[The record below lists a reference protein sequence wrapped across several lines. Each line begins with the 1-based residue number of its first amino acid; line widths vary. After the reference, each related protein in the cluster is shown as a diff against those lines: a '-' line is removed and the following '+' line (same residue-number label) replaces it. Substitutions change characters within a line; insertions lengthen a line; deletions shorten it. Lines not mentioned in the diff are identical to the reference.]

1 MQALFSQLV
10 AGLSLGSILLLAA
23 LGLALT
29 FGQMGVINM
38 AHGEFMMAGAYTAF
52 VAQGLI
58 ADAGTSL
65 LLAIPLGFLVGGV
78 MGVVLEATLI
88 RRMYHRPLDTLLVTW
103 GVSLIL
109 QQAARDIF
117 GAPNVDVRAPTWLSG
132 SVNIGVTQV
141 PAARL
146 FILVLALTAVVGL
159 STLLKMT
166 PLGRRIRGVVQ
177 NRDLAETVGISTR
190 STDRLT
196 FFIGSGLAGIAGV
209 ALTLLGSTGPTLG
222 TSYIVDAFLVVVAGG
237 IGQIKGAVIAAFGLG
252 LLQATFEYS
261 TTASID
267 LRFLIGPNGAGK
279 TTLVD
284 AITGLAPATGS
295 VRFGRTELIGKK
307 VHRIARLGVG
317 RTFQTAS
324 VFEELTV
331 LQNLDIAAGTG
342 RSALSL
348 LRRRSSVPPVVEQAM
363 DIVGLT
369 AQRDRPAGA
378 LAHGQKQWLEI
389 GMLLVQNARV
399 LLLDEPVAGM
409 SADERVQTGE
419 LLRRIGAERTV
430 VVVEHDMDFMRS
442 FATSVTVLHA
452 GKVLSAGTVAQVQAD
467 PKVQE
472 VYLGRAEVAQ

>member
-38 AHGEFMMAGAYTAF
+38 AHGEFIMAGAYTAF
-52 VAQGLI
+52 VVQGVI
-58 ADAGTSL
+58 TDAGISL

-78 MGVVLEATLI
+78 MGVILEATLI

-109 QQAARDIF
+109 QQVARDIF
-117 GAPNVDVRAPTWLSG
+117 GAPNVDVRAPSWLSG
-132 SVNIGVTQV
+132 SIDLGFTQV

-146 FILVLALTAVVGL
+146 FILVLAAVAVVGL
-159 STLLKMT
+159 SLVLKMT

-261 TTASID
+261 TTASIAKVMVFVVIVV
-267 LRFLIGPNGAGK
+267 FLQIRPQG
-279 TTLVD
+279 
-284 AITGLAPATGS
+284 IFS
-295 VRFGRTELIGKK
+295 VRT
-307 VHRIARLGVG
+307 
-317 RTFQTAS
+317 
-324 VFEELTV
+324 
-331 LQNLDIAAGTG
+331 
-342 RSALSL
+342 RS
-348 LRRRSSVPPVVEQAM
+348 
-363 DIVGLT
+363 
-369 AQRDRPAGA
+369 
-378 LAHGQKQWLEI
+378 LA
-389 GMLLVQNARV
+389 
-399 LLLDEPVAGM
+399 
-409 SADERVQTGE
+409 
-419 LLRRIGAERTV
+419 
-430 VVVEHDMDFMRS
+430 
-442 FATSVTVLHA
+442 
-452 GKVLSAGTVAQVQAD
+452 
-467 PKVQE
+467 
-472 VYLGRAEVAQ
+472 

>member
-1 MQALFSQLV
+1 
-10 AGLSLGSILLLAA
+10 
-23 LGLALT
+23 
-29 FGQMGVINM
+29 M

-117 GAPNVDVRAPTWLSG
+117 GAPNVEVRAPSWLSG
-132 SVNIGVTQV
+132 SVNIGVTHV

-146 FILVLALTAVVGL
+146 FILVLAVAAVVGL
-159 STLLKMT
+159 SLLLKMT
-166 PLGRRIRGVVQ
+166 ALGRRIRGVVQ

-261 TTASID
+261 TTASV
-267 LRFLIGPNGAGK
+267 A
-279 TTLVD
+279 
-284 AITGLAPATGS
+284 
-295 VRFGRTELIGKK
+295 K
-307 VHRIARLGVG
+307 VM
-317 RTFQTAS
+317 
-324 VFEELTV
+324 VF
-331 LQNLDIAAGTG
+331 
-342 RSALSL
+342 
-348 LRRRSSVPPVVEQAM
+348 
-363 DIVGLT
+363 
-369 AQRDRPAGA
+369 
-378 LAHGQKQWLEI
+378 
-389 GMLLVQNARV
+389 
-399 LLLDEPVAGM
+399 
-409 SADERVQTGE
+409 
-419 LLRRIGAERTV
+419 V
-430 VVVEHDMDFMRS
+430 VVVVFLQIRPQGIFSVRTRS
-442 FATSVTVLHA
+442 LA
-452 GKVLSAGTVAQVQAD
+452 
-467 PKVQE
+467 
-472 VYLGRAEVAQ
+472 